1 MQGTICGGVIA
12 IDCCLRRK
20 MLKSRFDTTYIAPSH
35 VVVRDMQTDAKTNL
49 ISHKGL
55 AIDELKV
62 RLI

>member
-1 MQGTICGGVIA
+1 
-12 IDCCLRRK
+12 

-62 RLI
+62 SDLHCFLSLNSSSM